1 VVALDPRSGRR
12 SVGPSNRSEG
22 RAGPVRSSR
31 GTLSGGGEER
41 KPLRP
46 PLRARAYLS
55 AEEREG
61 GRGRPSDPSRAGVS
75 RDLCVGFGTARRTC
89 RRGVHGRT
97 RRGVRG
103 SAFDART
110 NALRPRDRSTVR
122 VQNFEDSRQLQFARI
137 IALCCVLPRSTSQG
151 IRCYKSC
158 AWLQVSAPRHAT
170 CHAPTVHPSR
180 AHGGHGGGRTGG
192 RTGGVQGAYRG
203 WVTSRGPF
211 LLGTSL
217 PTPALPPVAPA
228 TPLEY
233 VGRPYS
239 EDLRSRMR
247 RERGIGE
254 EVTRE

>member
-1 VVALDPRSGRR
+1 VFQDG
-12 SVGPSNRSEG
+12 
-22 RAGPVRSSR
+22 SR

-158 AWLQVSAPRHAT
+158 AWLQVSAPRRAT
-170 CHAPTVHPSR
+170 HPPSALPGPT
-180 AHGGHGGGRTGG
+180 GGTGGAYRGAYRG
-192 RTGGVQGAYRG
+192 RTGGVQGG
-203 WVTSRGPF
+203 G
-211 LLGTSL
+211 
-217 PTPALPPVAPA
+217 
-228 TPLEY
+228 
-233 VGRPYS
+233 
-239 EDLRSRMR
+239 
-247 RERGIGE
+247 
-254 EVTRE
+254 